1 MSKISDLKFDDK
13 NFNKHSARG
22 MGLLEKSLQQYG
34 GGRSILIDKDNN
46 IIAGNG
52 IIEAA
57 GNVGL
62 EDLQI
67 IESDGTKIIAVKRTD
82 VELNSQI
89 GREMALAD
97 NATAAEDLAWDNET
111 IAEVA
116 QEFDFEPGDWISS
129 WEKTKF
135 GFEDEFGVA
144 GSMQDKYGVPP
155 FSILDTRQ
163 GNWQEKRQKWLN
175 LGIESERG
183 REDNLLKFSDSV
195 TMQGRSGTSIFD
207 PFLCELMYKWFCPQN
222 GTIIDPFAG
231 GSVRGIVAAK
241 TGHKYLGLE
250 LRPEQVEAN
259 IVQRDN
265 IIGKDPKRLDW
276 IIGDSN
282 KTLDD
287 VKDKFD
293 MVFSCPPYADLEVYS
308 DDPADLSTM
317 EYDDFVKVYSSI
329 IKKAVSKL
337 KDNRF
342 AVFVVG
348 EVRTKAGEYRNFVG
362 DTIKAFC
369 DAGCLYYNELILV
382 NSAGTLPLRAGR
394 VFNSTRKIGKMHQN
408 ILVFYK
414 GDMNKIKDNF
424 GEIVSEETEDDTI
437 DK

>member
-13 NFNKHSARG
+13 NFNKHSAKG

-67 IESDGTKIIAVKRTD
+67 VESDGTKIIAVKRTD
-82 VELNSQI
+82 IELNSQI

-97 NATAAEDLAWDNET
+97 NATAAEDLTWDNET

-163 GNWQEKRQKWLN
+163 GNWQEQRQKWLA
-175 LGIESERG
+175 LGIESEKG
-183 REDNLLKFSDSV
+183 RKEQLLSTGIV
-195 TMQGRSGTSIFD
+195 NELNNGTSIFD

-282 KTLDD
+282 KTLDG

-293 MVFSCPPYADLEVYS
+293 MIFSCPPYADLEVYS

-329 IKKAVSKL
+329 IRKAVSKL

-394 VFNSTRKIGKMHQN
+394 VFNSMRKIGKMHQN

-414 GDMNKIKDNF
+414 GNMGKIKDDF
-424 GEIVSEETEDDTI
+424 GEIVSEETEDETI

>member
-62 EDLQI
+62 DDLQI
-67 IESDGTKIIAVKRTD
+67 VESDGTKIIAVKRTD
-82 VELNSQI
+82 IELNSQI

-111 IAEVA
+111 IAKVA
-116 QEFDFEPGDWISS
+116 QEFDFEPGDWISG
-129 WEKTKF
+129 WNKDQHDF
-135 GFEDEFGVA
+135 GFDEDFGVA

-155 FSILDTRQ
+155 FLILDTRQ
-163 GNWQEKRQKWLN
+163 GNWQEKRQKWLD

-183 REDNLLKFSDSV
+183 REDNLLKFSYSV

-282 KTLDD
+282 KTLDG

-293 MVFSCPPYADLEVYS
+293 MIFSCPPYADLEVYS

-317 EYDDFVKVYSSI
+317 EYNDFVKVYSSI
-329 IKKAVSKL
+329 IRKAVSKL

-348 EVRTKAGEYRNFVG
+348 EVRTKAGEYRNFVS

-369 DAGCLYYNELILV
+369 GA
-382 NSAGTLPLRAGR
+382 
-394 VFNSTRKIGKMHQN
+394 
-408 ILVFYK
+408 
-414 GDMNKIKDNF
+414 NF
-424 GEIVSEETEDDTI
+424 G
-437 DK
+437 